1 KKRPQIQARQGIG
14 LGRERKRQLL
24 IPADTGK
31 SAASRLNQQNLP
43 IPDIKESGSEGSRR
57 FGFEPINVR

>member
-1 KKRPQIQARQGIG
+1 TKKRPQIQARQGIG

-31 SAASRLNQQNLP
+31 SAASRLNQQNRSKADIDLANQHVRFVP
-43 IPDIKESGSEGSRR
+43 ILLI
-57 FGFEPINVR
+57 